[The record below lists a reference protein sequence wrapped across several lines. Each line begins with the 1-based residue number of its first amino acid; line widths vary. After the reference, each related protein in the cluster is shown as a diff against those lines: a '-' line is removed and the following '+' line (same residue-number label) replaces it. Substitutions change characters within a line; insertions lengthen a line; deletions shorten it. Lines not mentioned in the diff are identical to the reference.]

1 MRQFHIANAQKAE
14 TIAELRAWRCI
25 STGREQS
32 MTQAEDHIPGW
43 FERAIAQPGASA
55 TVEVEGCAIHYLSWG
70 DPALPGLLFVG
81 ASGGHAHWYD
91 HVAPLFADR
100 FRVVVMDPAGCGDSG
115 RREAYSKA
123 LMTAE
128 IAGVLSGSGLLDSP
142 APPIVV
148 GHSAGA
154 QCVVRAAQVH
164 GADWLGVIGVDGLRY
179 AELESDHAIA
189 HFRSLDPDA
198 PPPPRR
204 PTKIWENLDEAVAKF
219 RLSPPPMIEIGNDF
233 VLRHIAR
240 HSYRAVEGGW
250 TSKFDPGQTHQV
262 IDLAFELTPALKDL
276 PCRAAA
282 IYGEKSHLTDA
293 SAGPAV
299 TAMNDGKVTAF
310 TIPGTSHFPM
320 IDSPFAF
327 VAAIKGVALTWLAE
341 WRRARG

>member
-1 MRQFHIANAQKAE
+1 MTHAE
-14 TIAELRAWRCI
+14 QDVPE
-25 STGREQS
+25 
-32 MTQAEDHIPGW
+32 W
-43 FERAIAQPGASA
+43 FARAIACEGESA
-55 TVEVEGCAIHYLSWG
+55 WVEVEGCAIHYLSWG
-70 DPALPGLLFVG
+70 DPALPGLMFVG

-91 HVAPLFADR
+91 HVAPLFASR
-100 FRVVVMDPAGCGDSG
+100 FRVIVMDPAGCGDSG

-128 IAGVLSGSGLLDSP
+128 IAGVLEHSGLLDGP
-142 APPIVV
+142 APPVVV

-154 QCVVRAAQVH
+154 QCVVRAAQAH
-164 GADWLGVIGVDGLRY
+164 GAGWLGVIGVDGLRY
-179 AELESDHAIA
+179 AELETDHAIP
-189 HFRSLDPDA
+189 HFRSLDPNA

-204 PTKIWENLDEAVAKF
+204 APKVWENLDEAVARF

-240 HSYRAVEGGW
+240 HSYREVEGGW

-282 IYGEKSHLTDA
+282 IYGETSHLTDA

-299 TAMNDGKVTAF
+299 TAMNEGKVAAF

-327 VAAIKGVALTWLAE
+327 VAAIEGVALVWLAE
-341 WRRARG
+341 WRRARD

>member
-1 MRQFHIANAQKAE
+1 MSHAE
-14 TIAELRAWRCI
+14 
-25 STGREQS
+25 GQVP
-32 MTQAEDHIPGW
+32 DW
-43 FERAIAQPGASA
+43 FEQAIAMQGVSDE
-55 TVEVEGCAIHYLSWG
+55 VEVEGCAIHYLSWG
-70 DPALPGLLFVG
+70 DPALPGLMFVG

-123 LMTAE
+123 LMSAE
-128 IAGVLSGSGLLDSP
+128 IAGVLAHSGLLAGP
-142 APPIVV
+142 VPPVVV

-164 GADWLGVIGVDGLRY
+164 GAEWLGVIGVDGLRY
-179 AELESDHAIA
+179 AELESDHAIP

-198 PPPPRR
+198 PPPARR
-204 PTKIWENLDEAVAKF
+204 APKVWEDLHEAVAKF

-240 HSYRAVEGGW
+240 HSYRKVEGGW
-250 TSKFDPGQTHQV
+250 ASKFDPSQTHQV
-262 IDLAFELTPALKDL
+262 IDLAFELTPALKNL

-282 IYGEKSHLTDA
+282 LYGERSHLTDP

-299 TAMNDGKVTAF
+299 TAMNEGKVTVF

-327 VAAIKGVALTWLAE
+327 VAAIEGVALTWLAE
-341 WRRARG
+341 WRRSGR

>member
-1 MRQFHIANAQKAE
+1 
-14 TIAELRAWRCI
+14 
-25 STGREQS
+25 
-32 MTQAEDHIPGW
+32 MTDTEGQVPDW
-43 FERAIAQPGASA
+43 FSRAIETPGASA
-55 TVEVEGCAIHYLSWG
+55 SVEVEGCAIHYLSWG

-115 RREAYSKA
+115 RREAYSKS
-123 LMTAE
+123 LVTAE
-128 IAGVLSGSGLLDSP
+128 IAGVLKASGLLDGP
-142 APPIVV
+142 TPPVVV

-154 QCVVRAAQVH
+154 QCVVRAAQAH
-164 GADWLGVIGVDGLRY
+164 GAEWLGVIGVDGLRY
-179 AELESDHAIA
+179 AELESDHAIP
-189 HFRSLDPDA
+189 HFRGLDPDA

-204 PTKIWENLDEAVAKF
+204 APKVWENLDDAVAKF

-233 VLRHIAR
+233 VLRQIAR

-250 TSKFDPGQTHQV
+250 ASKFDPGQTHQV

-282 IYGEKSHLTDA
+282 IYGERSHLTDP
-293 SAGPAV
+293 SAGPTV
-299 TAMNDGKVTAF
+299 TAMNEGKVTAF

-327 VAAIKGVALTWLAE
+327 VAAIEGVALTWLAE
-341 WRRARG
+341 WRQTNA